1 MDENGRT
8 MVIFVSLM
16 VIMGIAFVA
25 AVYGIAVHDWYSWS

>member
-8 MVIFVSLM
+8 VVIFVSLM
-16 VIMGIAFVA
+16 VIMAIAFVA